1 MLICPTN
8 NVNTVKYSTFN
19 IRTKIFVKNNIA
31 LVMGFAEVQFKKG
44 VRYQRY
50 QTVSLRRTDNTMA
63 KRTNND
69 LQSI

>member
-1 MLICPTN
+1 
-8 NVNTVKYSTFN
+8 
-19 IRTKIFVKNNIA
+19 
-31 LVMGFAEVQFKKG
+31 MGFAEVQFKKG

-69 LQSI
+69 LQNI